1 MIVFPDTELIIIN
14 ILYEWSVICQ
24 FELCFS
30 EFSLVTPSNL
40 IFFFFFFFFCFV
52 LFYCFILF
60 FLCIIFL
67 LFWFFFGFT
76 IKFNFFFFFFFVLF
90 DYIAISNFFSV
101 LYFHLFHMHVCF
113 QSADCILFSSSALST
128 ILLTSSANTLYFLL
142 FILCCDFN
150 WLSFKKFLQII

>member
-1 MIVFPDTELIIIN
+1 MISYLPVWIVFFWI
-14 ILYEWSVICQ
+14 
-24 FELCFS
+24 FS
-30 EFSLVTPSNL
+30 GN
-40 IFFFFFFFFCFV
+40 
-52 LFYCFILF
+52 
-60 FLCIIFL
+60 
-67 LFWFFFGFT
+67 T
-76 IKFNFFFFFFFVLF
+76 IKFNLFFLFFLFFVLF

-150 WLSFKKFLQII
+150 WLSFNYFCKLFRLSTSILFFVSTLFYFQVYLLLDNFHNF